1 MADNGIGPWEDPE
14 MKALL
19 RRFVNEKK
27 TGNILPVI
35 PVLLPGAPATIKLP
49 LFLEEFTFPLMTRL
63 SLTEISIIGR
73 LAAPAGG
80 SCAARPARSGSCH

>member
-1 MADNGIGPWEDPE
+1 

-49 LFLEEFTFPLMTRL
+49 LFLEEIT
-63 SLTEISIIGR
+63 
-73 LAAPAGG
+73 
-80 SCAARPARSGSCH
+80 

>member
-49 LFLEEFTFPLMTRL
+49 LFLEEFTWVDLRNG
-63 SLTEISIIGR
+63 LTADGLDKLVWGITGKK
-73 LAAPAGG
+73 LNP
-80 SCAARPARSGSCH
+80 